1 MERAVVVGVE
11 VGRRAS
17 RHLRE
22 ESDLSVELA
31 RDVVRVDLRGQRL
44 RVARKAAPDEERGNP
59 LGRRRVDRRGGRT
72 ASRQDEVEA
81 ERESPS
87 APRCFGDSRLRGG
100 LQDHHGGGRH
110 DAREVRLED
119 ARVDPRRPAEVVGV
133 DDQPLHGAGAP
144 AAGASSASI
153 ASFTAPIA
161 GSSASR
167 RTRACGV
174 SRRRA
179 TSASRLGTAANVPP
193 ERTTS

>member
-1 MERAVVVGVE
+1 MERAVVVRVE

-59 LGRRRVDRRGGRT
+59 LGRRSGRA
-72 ASRQDEVEA
+72 ASGQDEVEA
-81 ERESPS
+81 ERETPS

-119 ARVDPRRPAEVVGV
+119 ACVDPRRPAEVVGV